1 MRHLQYV
8 GVYLE
13 SLEGGQALPEGS
25 YKLMTQYP
33 RRCITDL
40 DNSGA
45 LTLEELKLDK
55 EMLTVQT
62 NA

>member
-1 MRHLQYV
+1 
-8 GVYLE
+8 VYLE